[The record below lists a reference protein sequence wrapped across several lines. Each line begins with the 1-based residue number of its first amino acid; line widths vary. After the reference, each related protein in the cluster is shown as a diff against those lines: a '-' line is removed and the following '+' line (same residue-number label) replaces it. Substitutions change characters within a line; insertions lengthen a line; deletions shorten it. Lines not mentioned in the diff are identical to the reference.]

1 VTGRIP
7 SLCRSPPARPAEDRE
22 SEPEQPGP
30 KPESRSR
37 SGGHTGAQFAGR
49 TGQPYR
55 LWAFRIRRAKAGPRR
70 TRSARADPGN
80 IPPGSGLTSRLVPH
94 PRPLTLA
101 DGWRPALGFAL
112 EASGSS
118 PRCWDSLRNLPLAPR
133 LPAAH
138 RERRKPGRNA
148 TRLRILPWQFRALL
162 AAAAPG
168 NTGDQTAVEP
178 ARNICAE
185 ASRAGS
191 PPRNRRKTMKA
202 IKARALG
209 ACESW
214 VTWPSGCR
222 RVPDRQ
228 SKGLYSE
235 DLGPGWPLP
244 CKSSA
249 LTSCRG
255 GPVQAGTKRA
265 RRAARSGR

>member
-1 VTGRIP
+1 M
-7 SLCRSPPARPAEDRE
+7 
-22 SEPEQPGP
+22 
-30 KPESRSR
+30 
-37 SGGHTGAQFAGR
+37 
-49 TGQPYR
+49 
-55 LWAFRIRRAKAGPRR
+55 
-70 TRSARADPGN
+70 
-80 IPPGSGLTSRLVPH
+80 
-94 PRPLTLA
+94 A

-138 RERRKPGRNA
+138 RERWKPGRNA

-191 PPRNRRKTMKA
+191 PPRNWRKTMKA

-222 RVPDRQ
+222 RTPDRQ

-249 LTSCRG
+249 LTSCPGEDRCRQEPSGQEGLPAWG
-255 GPVQAGTKRA
+255 GKPVDNLKPLCHTNGQLIKSASFPRYPTEG
-265 RRAARSGR
+265 RRWCRR